1 MGLSVRESQ
10 DKIAAY
16 EAGTSND
23 LSGVSDSTAERLR
36 SERSR
41 REELRQSFEA
51 RQAAEAERREAM
63 TRARYLASGNTEA
76 DWARDK
82 ARVLS
87 DDAMARMRAKQ
98 GGALISAAEML
109 A

>member
-16 EAGTSND
+16 EAGQSND
-23 LSGVSDSTAERLR
+23 LAGVSDSTAERLR

-41 REELRQSFEA
+41 REELHRTFEA
-51 RQAAEAERREAM
+51 RQAAESQRREEM
-63 TRARYLASGNTEA
+63 LRSRYMASGGTPEG
-76 DWARDK
+76 WARDR
-82 ARVLS
+82 ARILS
-87 DDAMARMRAKQ
+87 DDAINAMQRQ
-98 GGALISAAEML
+98 SGSLLTPAEFL